1 MDHLQPGVDESGVTD
16 RPNLDRA
23 RAFTRVLGPAAM
35 IAGTLI
41 AILGLAHPTASEL
54 YILPLGLLHV
64 LFGAAAYART
74 ESMVGQLLRW
84 AVVVVFVLGGGFS
97 LVQWAILIWGS
108 PITQSS
114 VDVTAMGFYLMAGPA
129 LLVPAGLAVVR
140 SGWVPLIVTPA
151 IVSLSAASVLW
162 HGTVLLQHVLRVDVH
177 LSEVLLFGVVLCST
191 TTLLYSA
198 QQGLRVVRQPAA
210 ATQS

>member
-1 MDHLQPGVDESGVTD
+1 MDHLQPSVDESGVTD